1 MAPPN
6 RNGAIAVKYEVE
18 IARRKDD
25 GKDLRAIGY
34 LNYLRAMERQADGK
48 PRIGK
53 NATLAQEIVRIG
65 QDPSMAFPQSDFS
78 RMDSHRTGRPS
89 VRNALLGFFGGH
101 GPLPLDQTEEVYR
114 WTMMGDMAY
123 VEFTDIFSTRFQQ
136 LYFRAWSDGR
146 AITQFD
152 HADDDRFARHLG
164 ALLGIGTQAFT
175 GRDDLSDL
183 NKLALAPLAVGRVR
197 SPVKLQQML
206 EQDMGADVL
215 VEEFVPTWIIFEP
228 DNLSMLGQNGSTLG
242 RDMVLGGRA
251 QSVQDKIQINIA
263 TKSNAE
269 YRSFLPGGENHTRLE
284 AIVKWYLGHQCEME
298 VALTLPANAIENAVL
313 GKSVQLGW
321 MAALPANPPYQDN
334 DMVPGAS
341 YALAAAE

>member
-1 MAPPN
+1 M
-6 RNGAIAVKYEVE
+6 KYAQE
-18 IARRKDD
+18 IERRKSD

-34 LNYLRAMERQADGK
+34 LNYLRQLERKSGDQ

-53 NATLAQEIVRIG
+53 NTTLAQEIVRIG
-65 QDPSMAFPQSDFS
+65 QDPSMSFPQSDFS
-78 RMDSHRTGRPS
+78 RMDSEKAGRPS
-89 VRNALLGFFGGH
+89 VRNAILGFFGGH
-101 GPLPLDQTEEVYR
+101 GALPLDQTEEVYR

-136 LYFRAWSDGR
+136 LYFRAWSDAR

-152 HADDDRFARHLG
+152 HAGDDRFGRYLG
-164 ALLGIGTQAFT
+164 ALIGIGTNAYKN
-175 GRDDLSDL
+175 RDDLDDL
-183 NKLALAPLAVGRVR
+183 NKLALAPLALGRVK

-228 DNLSMLGQNGSTLG
+228 DNLSKLGQNGSTLG

-269 YRSFLPGGENHTRLE
+269 YRSFLPGGNSHKRLQ
-284 AIVKWYLGHQCEME
+284 AIVKWYLGQQCEME
-298 VALTLPANAIENAVL
+298 VVLTLPATALEQAVL
-313 GKSVQLGW
+313 GKSTQLGW
-321 MAALPANPPYQDN
+321 MAALPANPPYKDD
-334 DMVPGAS
+334 DMVPGAT

>member
-1 MAPPN
+1 M
-6 RNGAIAVKYEVE
+6 KYEAE
-18 IARRKDD
+18 IPRRKDD

-34 LNYLRAMERQADGK
+34 LNYLRSLERKAGDK

-53 NATLAQEIVRIG
+53 NATLVQEIVRIG
-65 QDPSMAFPQSDFS
+65 QDPSMGFAQSDFS
-78 RMDSHRTGRPS
+78 RIDTHKTGRPS
-89 VRNALLGFFGGH
+89 VRNAVLGFFGGH

-123 VEFTDIFSTRFQQ
+123 VEFTDIFATRFQQ

-152 HADDDRFARHLG
+152 HPSDDRFARQLG
-164 ALLGIGTQAFT
+164 ALLGIGTQAYS
-175 GRDDLSDL
+175 GRDDLNDL
-183 NKLALAPLAVGRVR
+183 NKLALAPLALGRVK

-251 QSVQDKIQINIA
+251 QSVQDKIRINIA

-269 YRSFLPGGENHTRLE
+269 YRSFLPGGENHTRLQ
-284 AIVKWYLGHQCEME
+284 AIVKWYLGLQCEME
-298 VALTLPANAIENAVL
+298 VVLTLPANAIETAVL
-313 GKSVQLGW
+313 GKTAELGW

>member
-1 MAPPN
+1 M
-6 RNGAIAVKYEVE
+6 KYEPE
-18 IARRKDD
+18 IERRADD
-25 GKDLRAIGY
+25 GKDLRAIGF
-34 LNYLRAMERQADGK
+34 LNYLRSLERNNPDK

-53 NATLAQEIVRIG
+53 NATLKQEIVRIG

-78 RMDSHRTGRPS
+78 KMDRHKTGRPS
-89 VRNALLGFFGGH
+89 VRNAVLGFFGGH
-101 GPLPLDQTEEVYR
+101 GPLPLDQTEEVHR
-114 WTMMGDMAY
+114 WTLMGDMAY

-152 HADDDRFARHLG
+152 HPKDDRFSRQLG
-164 ALLGIGTQAFT
+164 ALLGIGTQAYH
-175 GRDDLSDL
+175 GRDDLNDM
-183 NKLALAPLAVGRVR
+183 NKLALAPLAVGRVK

-206 EQDMGADVL
+206 QQDMGADVL
-215 VEEFVPTWIIFEP
+215 IEEFVPTWIVFEP

-284 AIVKWYLGHQCEME
+284 AIVKWYLGHACEME
-298 VALTLPANAIENAVL
+298 VVLTLPANAIENAVL
-313 GKSVQLGW
+313 GKSAELGW
-321 MAALPANPPYQDN
+321 MAALPANPPYKDD
-334 DMVPGAS
+334 DMVPGAT

>member
-1 MAPPN
+1 M
-6 RNGAIAVKYEVE
+6 KYEIE
-18 IARRKDD
+18 IARRADD

-34 LNYLRAMERQADGK
+34 LNYLRQLERKAGDN

-89 VRNALLGFFGGH
+89 VRNAFLGFFGGH
-101 GPLPLDQTEEVYR
+101 GALPLDQTEEVHR
-114 WTMMGDMAY
+114 WTLMGDMAY
-123 VEFTDIFSTRFQQ
+123 VEFTDIFATRFQQ

-152 HADDDRFARHLG
+152 HPGDDRFARQLG
-164 ALLGIGTQAFT
+164 ALLGIGTQAYN
-175 GRDDLSDL
+175 GRDDLDDM
-183 NKLALAPLAVGRVR
+183 NKLALAPLAMGRVK
-197 SPVKLQQML
+197 SPIKLEQML

-215 VEEFVPTWIIFEP
+215 VEEFVPTWIVFEP

-242 RDMVLGGRA
+242 RDMVLGGRT
-251 QSVQDKIQINIA
+251 QSVQDKIKINIA

-284 AIVKWYLGHQCEME
+284 SIVKWYLGHACEIE
-298 VALTLPANAIENAVL
+298 VVLTLPARAIETAVL
-313 GKSVQLGW
+313 GKSAELGW
-321 MAALPANPPYQDN
+321 MAALPANPPYQED
-334 DMVPGAS
+334 DMVPGAT

>member
-1 MAPPN
+1 M
-6 RNGAIAVKYEVE
+6 KYEAE
-18 IARRKDD
+18 IARREDD

-34 LNYLRAMERQADGK
+34 LNYLRSLERAAGDK

-78 RMDSHRTGRPS
+78 RMDRHKSGRPS
-89 VRNALLGFFGGH
+89 VRNAIIGFFGGH
-101 GPLPLDQTEEVYR
+101 GALPLDQTEEVYR
-114 WTMMGDMAY
+114 WTVMGDMAY
-123 VEFTDIFSTRFQQ
+123 VEFTDIFATRFQQ
-136 LYFRAWSDGR
+136 LFFRAWSDGR

-152 HADDDRFARHLG
+152 HAGDDRFARQLG
-164 ALLGIGTQAFT
+164 ALLGIGTQAFA
-175 GRDDLSDL
+175 GRDDLSDF
-183 NKLALAPLAVGRVR
+183 NKLALAPLAVGRVK

-251 QSVQDKIQINIA
+251 QSVGDKIKIHIA

-269 YRSFLPGGENHTRLE
+269 YRSFLPGGESHTRLA
-284 AIVKWYLGHQCEME
+284 AIVKWYLGLQCEME
-298 VALTLPANAIENAVL
+298 VALTLPATALETAVL
-313 GKSVQLGW
+313 GKTAELGW
-321 MAALPANPPYQDN
+321 MAALPANPPYQDT
-334 DMVPGAS
+334 DLVPGAS